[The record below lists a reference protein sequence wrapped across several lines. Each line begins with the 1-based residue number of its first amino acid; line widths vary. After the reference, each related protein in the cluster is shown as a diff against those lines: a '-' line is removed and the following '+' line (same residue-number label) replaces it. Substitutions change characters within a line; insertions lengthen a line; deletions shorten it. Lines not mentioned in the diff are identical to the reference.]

1 METVSKQTDAFTQDS
16 PFILQGQRKIERTIP
31 PSLSFYLSHALSLS
45 PLNAKKTKK
54 KTHIHKLSSAWFFF
68 LLNFSRLFLTVL

>member
-1 METVSKQTDAFTQDS
+1 METISKQTDAFTQYT

-45 PLNAKKTKK
+45 PLNAKEK